1 MKNSESRQEILFAN
15 KNTLENY
22 NAHTLKII
30 SELHYGALASFKG
43 IGIITA
49 YGGLG
54 NSIYDWAITSYERL
68 RSSIQD
74 AINNAEINGVI
85 LAINSPGGMAS
96 GLFETCD
103 MIKNLSEVKPVYA
116 YIDGEA
122 CSAAFA
128 LASACD
134 RIYISAESITG
145 CCGCYADVIEI
156 DENRYKDFGLM
167 HRIFRSKNAPKKNL
181 SVITNE
187 EAQKAYQA
195 MIDEHGDHYL
205 KMVALN
211 RGVDPKEAETLFGQ
225 GAVVSAEYAMNA
237 HMVDEIAGLNKCVS
251 DLFDV
256 CEGNGQDEP
265 INNPEGSLPT
275 EESEGEAM
283 TLENFNKMSDEEQKT
298 FVSSLQSS
306 NPSLFAERD
315 AETRKAERNRLTE
328 LNGLRNGS
336 AAVDAL
342 VNAAVEDGRNAKDI
356 ALDVIE
362 AMKGDKPSDSAN
374 EEARNNVLNVM
385 ADADEHAN
393 VPSAS
398 DEDVMDK
405 IVNDINKERNGNE

>member
-1 MKNSESRQEILFAN
+1 MKNNEVKQEILFAN

-30 SELHYGALASFKG
+30 SELYGGTLKSYKG
-43 IGIITA
+43 IGVITA

-54 NSIYDWAITSYERL
+54 NSVFDWAITSYEML

-74 AINNAEINGVI
+74 AINDAEIKGVVF
-85 LAINSPGGMAS
+85 AINSPGGMAS

-103 MIKNLSEVKPVYA
+103 LIKSLSEVKPVFA

-122 CSAAFA
+122 CSAAYA
-128 LASACD
+128 LASVCN

-145 CCGCYADVIEI
+145 CCGCYADVVEI
-156 DENRYKDFGLM
+156 DEKAYTESGLL

-187 EAQKAYQA
+187 DAQKAYQS
-195 MIDEHGDHYL
+195 MIDDHGDHYL
-205 KMVALN
+205 RLVALN
-211 RGVDPKEAETLFGQ
+211 RGVEPEKAEWLFGE
-225 GAVVSAEYAMNA
+225 GAVVSAEYALEAN
-237 HMVDEIAGLNKCVS
+237 MVDEIAGLNKCVS

-256 CEGNGQDEP
+256 CEGNRQIV
-265 INNPEGSLPT
+265 INTNPEGSLQT

-283 TLENFNKMSDEEQKT
+283 TLENFNKMSDEEKKT
-298 FVSSLQSS
+298 FVSDLQSS

-315 AETRKAERNRLTE
+315 AETRKAERTRLSE

-336 AAVDAL
+336 AEVDAI
-342 VNAAVEDGRNAKDI
+342 VNSAVEDGRNAKDI

-362 AMKGDKPSDSAN
+362 AMKIAKPSDSAN
-374 EEARNNVLNVM
+374 EDARNKVLDAM
-385 ADADEHAN
+385 ADADEPAN
-393 VPSAS
+393 VPSVS
-398 DEDVMDK
+398 DEDVMGK
-405 IVNDINKERNGNE
+405 IVDDINKERNGNE